1 MKTIII
7 TLIIIAN
14 FILQS
19 TVLQSIK
26 ILNVIPN
33 ISLILVVAFA
43 INTDKNK
50 SALIGFVIGILQDII
65 FGKFI
70 GLNALI
76 YMVAAY
82 MISNINKN
90 VFKENLAIPFIF
102 TVITTIFYYAVGFL
116 FIYFLGYKIEFLNLF
131 KRMFVVE
138 LIYNSFLSFFVYTYI
153 SKIFKP
159 RKNRY

>member
-1 MKTIII
+1 MIA
-7 TLIIIAN
+7 LIIIVN

-19 TVLQSIK
+19 TLLQFTK
-26 ILNVIPN
+26 VLNVVPN
-33 ISLILVVAFA
+33 TSLILVVCFA
-43 INTDKNK
+43 INTSKNK

-76 YMVAAY
+76 YMLAAY
-82 MISNINKN
+82 VIANINKN

-102 TVITTIFYYAVGFL
+102 TALTTILYYGIGFL
-116 FIYFLGYKIEFLNLF
+116 FIYFLGYKIEFLNIF
-131 KRMFVVE
+131 KNMLIIE
-138 LIYNSFLSFFVYTYI
+138 LVYNSILSFFIYI
-153 SKIFKP
+153 YVSRIFKL